1 MKKFRSTIDQFVK
14 ELELRWAG
22 ISVKKQQR
30 YTLSFFTGYA
40 LLTVG
45 IIIHVIYQTGRPSEN
60 VRIEHI
66 KNPMEKIEKSK
77 IVLKDSLSV
86 NLKNKFYERDS
97 KR

>member
-1 MKKFRSTIDQFVK
+1 MKKFRSTINQFIK
-14 ELELRWAG
+14 ELELRWTN
-22 ISVKKQQR
+22 IPVKKQR
-30 YTLSFFTGYA
+30 LYTLSFFTGYA

-45 IIIHVIYQTGRPSEN
+45 IIFHVIIYQTGKPSEN

-66 KNPMEKIEKSK
+66 KNPMEQIEKSK

-97 KR
+97 K

>member
-1 MKKFRSTIDQFVK
+1 MKKFRSTIDQFIK

-22 ISVKKQQR
+22 ISVKKQQS
-30 YTLSFFTGYA
+30 YTRAFFTGYTM
-40 LLTVG
+40 LTVG
-45 IIIHVIYQTGRPSEN
+45 VIIHVIYQTGKPSEN

-66 KNPMEKIEKSK
+66 KNPMENNERSK

-97 KR
+97 K